1 MRFLTLAVCLFIVQ
15 SQAFSSTRKDRDP
28 EQAGQRDVGKG
39 VNLYSQDRELGL
51 GRDLARD
58 VERTVHIVEDPVV
71 AEYVNRIAQNLARNS
86 DSRFLFTV
94 KIIRSDEVN
103 AFALPGGFLFVT
115 TGLLLA
121 IDNEAELA
129 SALSHEIAHVA
140 ARHYTNQ
147 ASWAQIAGVASVPLV
162 FVGGWPGFAL
172 QRGME
177 VATPLA
183 LRKYSR
189 MAESQADELG
199 LQYLYR
205 TGYDPVAF
213 VDFFE
218 RLARQEKGHP
228 GLFTQLTSLHPG
240 MQSRIRAA
248 QKQMQN
254 DLVARPRYLIQTSE
268 FEAVKERLA
277 KIEKHVV
284 VPWPRCRPEG
294 PDERPILRRKE

>member
-1 MRFLTLAVCLFIVQ
+1 M
-15 SQAFSSTRKDRDP
+15 
-28 EQAGQRDVGKG
+28 E
-39 VNLYSQDRELGL
+39 L

-58 VERTVHIVEDPVV
+58 IERGAHIVDDPVV

-94 KIIRSDEVN
+94 KVIRSGEVN

-147 ASWAQIAGVASVPLV
+147 ASWSQIVGIASVPLI
-162 FVGGWPGFAL
+162 FVGGWPGFAR

-183 LRKYSR
+183 FRKYSR

-218 RLARQEKGHP
+218 RLARHDRDNP
-228 GLFTQLTSLHPG
+228 GRLAQLVSLHPRL
-240 MQSRIRAA
+240 QSRIRAV

-254 DLVARPRYLIQTSE
+254 DFRPRSDICFKRRSS
-268 FEAVKERLA
+268 
-277 KIEKHVV
+277 
-284 VPWPRCRPEG
+284 RP
-294 PDERPILRRKE
+294 

>member
-1 MRFLTLAVCLFIVQ
+1 MRCVTLAVCLLVVQ
-15 SQAFSSTRKDRDP
+15 SRGFSGTPKDRDP
-28 EQAGQRDVGKG
+28 DQIGQRNIGGG
-39 VNLYSQDRELGL
+39 VNLYSRAHEVEL

-58 VERTVHIVEDPVV
+58 VERQASILEDPVV
-71 AEYVNRIAQNLARNS
+71 AEYVNRITQNLARNS

-94 KIIRSDEVN
+94 KIIRSDDVN

-115 TGLLLA
+115 TGLLRA

-147 ASWAQIAGVASVPLV
+147 ASWAQIVELASVPLV

-172 QRGME
+172 QRGMQ

-183 LRKYSR
+183 FRKYSR

-199 LQYLYR
+199 LQYLYQ

-218 RLARQEKGHP
+218 RMARKEDNP
-228 GLFTQLTSLHPG
+228 GRFGQLLSLHPRL
-240 MQSRIRAA
+240 QSRIRAA

-254 DLVARPRYLIQTSE
+254 DFRPRSRYLIQTSE
-268 FEAVKERLA
+268 FETVRERLS
-277 KIEKHVV
+277 KIEKHIP
-284 VPWPRCRPEG
+284 VPWPRYVPAGADG
-294 PDERPILRRKE
+294 PPILRRHD